1 MAKTE
6 IGVRAVKEIS
16 NAKRSDV
23 RRTGLKEREVS
34 LASEVRRVGQ
44 QSAEKKIG
52 TRSARAEL
60 GRIQKDLHFTGN
72 QDVKKND
79 PKSNWLKTKEKDT
92 KHWDDKVDHYTKT
105 LQQNIVKN
113 QDTSQTIRD
122 LNHAKKKLD
131 RAVLE
136 QKWADN
142 AEKRNNKAPKGI

>member
-52 TRSARAEL
+52 TQSARAEL
-60 GRIQKDLHFTGN
+60 GRI
-72 QDVKKND
+72 
-79 PKSNWLKTKEKDT
+79 
-92 KHWDDKVDHYTKT
+92 
-105 LQQNIVKN
+105 
-113 QDTSQTIRD
+113 
-122 LNHAKKKLD
+122 
-131 RAVLE
+131 
-136 QKWADN
+136 
-142 AEKRNNKAPKGI
+142 